1 MHTKT
6 VRMLGKLP
14 KTFTYVDVEK
24 DLNIDNAYAR
34 VLCSRWIKDGPING
48 NEYSVRPQRVVT
60 SDLENFCKPS
70 DVSHAAFLR
79 FYATI

>member
-34 VLCSRWIKDGPING
+34 VLCSRWIKDGLIERADANK
-48 NEYSVRPQRVVT
+48 RKRVFSKT
-60 SDLENFCKPS
+60 PKGSN
-70 DVSHAAFLR
+70 
-79 FYATI
+79 I